1 MFKFKYIDMSF
12 REWTEGILFGAAT
25 AIAATILAL
34 VLVALVLYSINLVF

>member
-12 REWTEGILFGAAT
+12 REWVEGILFGTAT